1 MKKPN
6 EIKGL
11 DPKFRPDVRVRK
23 KTKRLNWTASF
34 ARATPVG
41 KNPPKFSDGD

>member
-11 DPKFRPDVRVRK
+11 DDRLLVETGVRK
-23 KTKRLNWTASF
+23 KAKPMDRTASF
-34 ARATPVG
+34 ARATPSDN
-41 KNPPKFSDGD
+41 NPPKFSDGD

>member
-11 DPKFRPDVRVRK
+11 DDRFLVETGVRK
-23 KTKRLNWTASF
+23 KAKRIERTASF
-34 ARATPVG
+34 ARAAPG
-41 KNPPKFSDGD
+41 DNNPPKFSDGD